1 MGISGTCITYNVV
14 VETSRWCLF
23 AFILIS
29 NTLTI
34 TTMLRTKQGI
44 GQKGKWYIVSLSLA
58 DILLSPAIGIDAVM
72 NRFGVYCP
80 EISEEAV
87 WRKRVIYI
95 GLGIL
100 YVQSLGSALLT
111 LVSIAID
118 RFVAISKP
126 IFYKNHVSPFRIRCV
141 LALEWTYMF
150 SFITAMLVHY
160 GWHTDEIQVLRSY
173 EAMQV
178 MPTWCYTVL
187 KVQVYA
193 IIFGNIVFYATTVRL
208 IKKLDSGSISHKS
221 FERTKRYLKMSGVTL
236 ATMLALWAP
245 YIAVNFY
252 VEYYGQKGLP
262 WWLAEYGIQLAYSL
276 MFCNSWVNPF
286 FYCWLNKDYRA
297 AFMAVLGI
305 GKSKVHS
312 EGSMTEQC

>member
-34 TTMLRTKQGI
+34 STMLRTKQGI

-126 IFYKNHVSPFRIRCV
+126 IFYKNHVSPFRI
-141 LALEWTYMF
+141 
-150 SFITAMLVHY
+150 
-160 GWHTDEIQVLRSY
+160 
-173 EAMQV
+173 
-178 MPTWCYTVL
+178 
-187 KVQVYA
+187 
-193 IIFGNIVFYATTVRL
+193 RL